1 MPYDSAW
8 AFLTTTINNPVVPTA
23 GDARPVAVIVF
34 PEIAF
39 IVPPINKVLTVDP
52 DGVPYQIRSPIEI
65 DVLNSILAA
74 NVKVLVVPE
83 PVTAEAIIPTP
94 IVDRFLKLGV
104 VTRPESC
111 LMFEKYIP
119 SFNTY

>member
-1 MPYDSAW
+1 M
-8 AFLTTTINNPVVPTA
+8 TTTINNPVAPIDGA
-23 GDARPVAVIVF
+23 ARPVAVIVF

-74 NVKVLVVPE
+74 NVKVLVVP
-83 PVTAEAIIPTP
+83 PGLVTAEAIMPTP